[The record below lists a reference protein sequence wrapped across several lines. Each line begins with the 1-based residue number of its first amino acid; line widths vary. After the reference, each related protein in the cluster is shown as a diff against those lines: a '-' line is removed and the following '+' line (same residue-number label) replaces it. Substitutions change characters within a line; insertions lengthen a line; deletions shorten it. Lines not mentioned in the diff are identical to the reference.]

1 MYQDKDIRID
11 ERRRKRVFIP
21 IIYFI
26 AEVTVAWL
34 VLTLVQLN
42 FNILEWSVWSIVLFI
57 MVVSYSV
64 LKTVHVYE
72 RQKDYPKDD

>member
-1 MYQDKDIRID
+1 MYQDNEIRTG

-42 FNILEWSVWSIVLFI
+42 FNILEWSVWSIVLFV

>member
-26 AEVTVAWL
+26 AEITVAWL

-42 FNILEWSVWSIVLFI
+42 FNILEWSIWSILLFLI
-57 MVVSYSV
+57 VVIYSV

-72 RQKDYPKDD
+72 RQKDYPEND

>member
-1 MYQDKDIRID
+1 MYQDKEIRRD

-26 AEVTVAWL
+26 AEITVAWL

-42 FNILEWSVWSIVLFI
+42 FNILEWSVWSIILFV

-72 RQKDYPKDD
+72 RQKDYPDK